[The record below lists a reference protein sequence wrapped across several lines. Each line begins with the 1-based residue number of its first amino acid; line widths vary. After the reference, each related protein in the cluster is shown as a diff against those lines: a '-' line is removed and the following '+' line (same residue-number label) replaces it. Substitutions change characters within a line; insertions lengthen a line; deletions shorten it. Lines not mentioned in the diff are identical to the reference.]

1 MKKIYSLLTCAQALT
16 LASAACFAAVGVAL
30 VSQHLFGIL
39 PCPWCVLQR
48 LVFVCLGAV
57 CLVAATCKPGLSRA
71 FLVGCG
77 VMLAISGIAS
87 ALWQHFQAAASSS
100 CNLTLADKVLS
111 KWLHLSELI
120 PFVFEPRASCAD
132 AQVNLLGVP
141 YEFWSLALF
150 TALACSLACLLARAL
165 RNTPPPGK

>member
-1 MKKIYSLLTCAQALT
+1 MKKTYSLLTHAQALT
-16 LASAACFAAVGVAL
+16 LASAACFAAVGAAL
-30 VSQHLFGIL
+30 VCQHLFGML
-39 PCPWCVLQR
+39 PCPWCILQR
-48 LVFVCLGAV
+48 LVFVCLGAA
-57 CLVAATCKPGLSRA
+57 CLGAATCKPGLTRA
-71 FLVGCG
+71 FLLSCG
-77 VMLAISGIAS
+77 VVLAISGIAS

-132 AQVNLLGVP
+132 AQVKLLGVP

-150 TALACSLACLLARAL
+150 TVLACSLAHAL
-165 RNTPPPGK
+165 RHAQKPG